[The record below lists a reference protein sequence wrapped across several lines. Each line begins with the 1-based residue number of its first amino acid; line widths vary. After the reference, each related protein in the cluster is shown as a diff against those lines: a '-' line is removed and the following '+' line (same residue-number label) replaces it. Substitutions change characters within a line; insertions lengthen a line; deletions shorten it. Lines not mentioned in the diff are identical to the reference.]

1 MKLTE
6 INIRD
11 PFVLL
16 HNDKYYMYG
25 SRVGEQRGFDV
36 YISDDLEN
44 WSEPKIV
51 FEAYDGFWGTTN
63 FWAPEV
69 HMYKG
74 RFYML
79 ASFKADDMCR
89 GTGILVSD
97 APDGKFTVHSERI
110 TPPQWECLDGTL
122 YIENDVP
129 YMVFCREWLQV
140 NNGEIYAVKLSED
153 LSKTDGE
160 PFLLWRAG
168 DASWVSPLDNEG
180 TKFVTDGPFLYKT
193 KDGKLKSLWSSFSNN
208 EYVLATSTSENGSI
222 TGKWRVDEKLL
233 YERDGGHGMIFRTK
247 EGINMVAI
255 HAPNTSFDERPR
267 FLEFTE

>member
-1 MKLTE
+1 
-6 INIRD
+6 
-11 PFVLL
+11 
-16 HNDKYYMYG
+16 
-25 SRVGEQRGFDV
+25 
-36 YISDDLEN
+36 
-44 WSEPKIV
+44 
-51 FEAYDGFWGTTN
+51 
-63 FWAPEV
+63 
-69 HMYKG
+69 MYKG